1 MSTHKETRLVHCYD
15 PVAFVIAVEQG
26 VKDGFSLDLVTP
38 EHYPQQIGFQFIC
51 TMVKGTEQEVKKP
64 QKPQKAQEEVLTIK
78 IDASEVQ
85 AVVDKAVEEV
95 KTLVEASEL
104 EKVVQ
109 STQEELKAAVE
120 APKKAETATQDVKA
134 KPGRP
139 AKGK

>member
-1 MSTHKETRLVHCYD
+1 MSTHKETHLVHCYD

-38 EHYPQQIGFQFIC
+38 EHYPQQIGFQSIC
-51 TMVKGTEQEVKKP
+51 TTVKDVEQEVKNP
-64 QKPQKAQEEVLTIK
+64 QKEVMTSK
-78 IDASEVQ
+78 DAASEVQ

-95 KTLVEASEL
+95 KTLVEAHEAQQTTEGTRESSE
-104 EKVVQ
+104 
-109 STQEELKAAVE
+109 AAVE

>member
-38 EHYPQQIGFQFIC
+38 EHYPVVLGYQYIC
-51 TMVKGTEQEVKKP
+51 TMVKAAEKEVKNS
-64 QKPQKAQEEVLTIK
+64 QKEVLTIK
-78 IDASEVQ
+78 VDASEVQ
-85 AVVDKAVEEV
+85 AVVDKAIEEV

-109 STQEELKAAVE
+109 STQEELKAVVE
-120 APKKAETATQDVKA
+120 APKKA
-134 KPGRP
+134 GRP

>member
-26 VKDGFSLDLVTP
+26 VKEGFSLDLVTP

-51 TMVKGTEQEVKKP
+51 TMVKDAQQEVKKP
-64 QKPQKAQEEVLTIK
+64 QREVLTLK
-78 IDASEVQ
+78 VDASEVQ

-120 APKKAETATQDVKA
+120 APKKAA
-134 KPGRP
+134 GRP

>member
-51 TMVKGTEQEVKKP
+51 MMVKDAEKEVKNP
-64 QKPQKAQEEVLTIK
+64 QKEVLTIK
-78 IDASEVQ
+78 VDASEVQ

-109 STQEELKAAVE
+109 STQEELKAVVE
-120 APKKAETATQDVKA
+120 APKKA
-134 KPGRP
+134 GRP

>member
-51 TMVKGTEQEVKKP
+51 TMVKDAEKEVKKP
-64 QKPQKAQEEVLTIK
+64 QKEVLTIK

-85 AVVDKAVEEV
+85 AVVDKAVEDV
-95 KTLVEASEL
+95 KTLVEVSEL

-109 STQEELKAAVE
+109 STQEELNTVVK

>member
-51 TMVKGTEQEVKKP
+51 TMVKDVEQEVKNH
-64 QKPQKAQEEVLTIK
+64 QKEVLTVK

-120 APKKAETATQDVKA
+120 APKKA
-134 KPGRP
+134 GRP
-139 AKGK
+139 AKGGK

>member
-51 TMVKGTEQEVKKP
+51 TMVKGTEQEVKN
-64 QKPQKAQEEVLTIK
+64 PQKAQEE
-78 IDASEVQ
+78 
-85 AVVDKAVEEV
+85 AVAEQTTEG
-95 KTLVEASEL
+95 
-104 EKVVQ
+104 
-109 STQEELKAAVE
+109 TQEQSEAVVE
-120 APKKAETATQDVKA
+120 APKKA
-134 KPGRP
+134 GRP

>member
-38 EHYPQQIGFQFIC
+38 EHYPQQIGWQFIC
-51 TMVKGTEQEVKKP
+51 TMVKDAQQEVKSLGKLEIKIDTTEL
-64 QKPQKAQEEVLTIK
+64 QKVVDDALEIVQKAQEE
-78 IDASEVQ
+78 
-85 AVVDKAVEEV
+85 AVAEQTTEG
-95 KTLVEASEL
+95 
-104 EKVVQ
+104 
-109 STQEELKAAVE
+109 TQEQSEAAVE

>member
-38 EHYPQQIGFQFIC
+38 EHYPQQIGFQFLC

-64 QKPQKAQEEVLTIK
+64 QKAQEEV
-78 IDASEVQ
+78 
-85 AVVDKAVEEV
+85 VEE
-95 KTLVEASEL
+95 KTTEG
-104 EKVVQ
+104 
-109 STQEELKAAVE
+109 TQEQSEAVVE
-120 APKKAETATQDVKA
+120 APKKT
-134 KPGRP
+134 GRP

>member
-51 TMVKGTEQEVKKP
+51 TMVKAAQQEVKN
-64 QKPQKAQEEVLTIK
+64 PQKAQEE
-78 IDASEVQ
+78 
-85 AVVDKAVEEV
+85 AVVEQTTEG
-95 KTLVEASEL
+95 
-104 EKVVQ
+104 
-109 STQEELKAAVE
+109 TQEQSDAVVE

>member
-38 EHYPQQIGFQFIC
+38 EHYPQQIGWQFIC
-51 TMVKGTEQEVKKP
+51 TMVKDAEQEVKKP
-64 QKPQKAQEEVLTIK
+64 QKEVLTIK
-78 IDASEVQ
+78 VDASEVQ

-95 KTLVEASEL
+95 KTLVEAQQTTEG
-104 EKVVQ
+104 
-109 STQEELKAAVE
+109 TQEQSEAAVE

>member
-38 EHYPQQIGFQFIC
+38 EHYPVVLGYQYIC
-51 TMVKGTEQEVKKP
+51 TMVKDVEQEVKKP
-64 QKPQKAQEEVLTIK
+64 QKLQEEV
-78 IDASEVQ
+78 
-85 AVVDKAVEEV
+85 VEEQ
-95 KTLVEASEL
+95 TTEGTQD
-104 EKVVQ
+104 Q
-109 STQEELKAAVE
+109 SGAAVE

>member
-26 VKDGFSLDLVTP
+26 VKDGFNLDLVTP
-38 EHYPQQIGFQFIC
+38 GHYPQQIGFQFIC

-64 QKPQKAQEEVLTIK
+64 QEEVLTIK
-78 IDASEVQ
+78 VDASEVQ

-95 KTLVEASEL
+95 KTLVEAQQTAEG
-104 EKVVQ
+104 
-109 STQEELKAAVE
+109 TQEEVQAVVE
-120 APKKAETATQDVKA
+120 APKKA
-134 KPGRP
+134 GRP

>member
-51 TMVKGTEQEVKKP
+51 TMVKDVEKEVKSH
-64 QKPQKAQEEVLTIK
+64 QKVQEE
-78 IDASEVQ
+78 
-85 AVVDKAVEEV
+85 AVAEQTTEG
-95 KTLVEASEL
+95 
-104 EKVVQ
+104 
-109 STQEELKAAVE
+109 TQESSEAVVE

>member
-51 TMVKGTEQEVKKP
+51 TMVKDAEKEVKKP
-64 QKPQKAQEEVLTIK
+64 QKEVLTIK

-120 APKKAETATQDVKA
+120 APKKA
-134 KPGRP
+134 GRP

>member
-51 TMVKGTEQEVKKP
+51 TMVKDAEKEVKKP
-64 QKPQKAQEEVLTIK
+64 QKEVLTIK
-78 IDASEVQ
+78 VDASEVQ

-95 KTLVEASEL
+95 KTLVEAQQTSEG
-104 EKVVQ
+104 
-109 STQEELKAAVE
+109 TQEQSEAVVE
-120 APKKAETATQDVKA
+120 APKKA
-134 KPGRP
+134 GRT

>member
-51 TMVKGTEQEVKKP
+51 TMVKATEQEVKN
-64 QKPQKAQEEVLTIK
+64 PQKAQEE
-78 IDASEVQ
+78 
-85 AVVDKAVEEV
+85 AVAEQTTEG
-95 KTLVEASEL
+95 
-104 EKVVQ
+104 
-109 STQEELKAAVE
+109 TQEQSEAAVE
-120 APKKAETATQDVKA
+120 APKKA
-134 KPGRP
+134 GRP

>member
-38 EHYPQQIGFQFIC
+38 EHYPVVLGYQYIC
-51 TMVKGTEQEVKKP
+51 TMVKDVEQEVK
-64 QKPQKAQEEVLTIK
+64 KPQKAQEEVLTIK

-95 KTLVEASEL
+95 KTLVEAHEAQQTTEGTREQSE
-104 EKVVQ
+104 
-109 STQEELKAAVE
+109 AAVE
-120 APKKAETATQDVKA
+120 APKKA
-134 KPGRP
+134 GRP